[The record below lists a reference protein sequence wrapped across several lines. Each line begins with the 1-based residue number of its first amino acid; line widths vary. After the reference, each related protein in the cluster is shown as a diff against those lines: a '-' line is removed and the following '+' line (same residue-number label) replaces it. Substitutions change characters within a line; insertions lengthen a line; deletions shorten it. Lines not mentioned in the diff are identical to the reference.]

1 MPGVQG
7 SICSP
12 KALQG
17 GKASLARG
25 TGTGC
30 FPLCLVCI
38 LWAFLSAPSVPVGP
52 EAPGWALSLQCLCSS
67 GSLFVCQV
75 PMTSLYPSECLCLQE
90 THVSIVPLKTSGP
103 GYLSCRELQAPEP
116 WSRAA
121 CGANGAIGAAL
132 SPWLF
137 SCPIPISVLVL
148 PTAAARQEP
157 DKLIDIYRRKAKG
170 EFQSSARTAG
180 IHQDCFL
187 VLFKSFSCVL
197 CHCLRII
204 NRTCNYL
211 SWALI

>member
-7 SICSP
+7 RICSP

-38 LWAFLSAPSVPVGP
+38 LWAFLSAPPVPVGP

-67 GSLFVCQV
+67 GSLFACQV

-121 CGANGAIGAAL
+121 VGPMEPLEQPCPHGCSPAPSL
-132 SPWLF
+132 SLF
-137 SCPIPISVLVL
+137 LCFPQLLQGRSLISSLIS
-148 PTAAARQEP
+148 TGERQRVNFRAQQE
-157 DKLIDIYRRKAKG
+157 LL
-170 EFQSSARTAG
+170 EFTRIVFWFFSSL
-180 IHQDCFL
+180 FL
-187 VLFKSFSCVL
+187 VFCV
-197 CHCLRII
+197 
-204 NRTCNYL
+204 TV
-211 SWALI
+211 SGS